1 MRQASEGSTQS
12 GTPSSSVFSGLPP
25 FLRRSPG
32 RFPSIMDAPRLLGCH
47 QQELPTH
54 YDLVIN
60 TDQIVPEQAV
70 NLIVAAAG

>member
-1 MRQASEGSTQS
+1 
-12 GTPSSSVFSGLPP
+12 
-25 FLRRSPG
+25 
-32 RFPSIMDAPRLLGCH
+32 MDAPRLLGCH
-47 QQELPTH
+47 QQELPTY